1 LIEGWIGQ
9 LGKYVQRAD
18 FLARNPESFD
28 QHRLAALIHEGT
40 QVFASR
46 LGGAL
51 IPIAVCNGGVAMR
64 NRLMRTLGVTLGL
77 LIVSVPLLAHHGAAQ
92 FDVGKKVIAK
102 GTVTE
107 WFWSNPHCFLRF
119 DVAGA
124 DGQVVHWAV
133 ETQSG
138 PNILPQG
145 FSKQTF
151 KVGDE
156 VTVTL
161 EPVKNGR
168 PMGRLLQVLLPDGST
183 LPLRGTGQPPAQ
195 N

>member
-1 LIEGWIGQ
+1 M
-9 LGKYVQRAD
+9 R
-18 FLARNPESFD
+18 
-28 QHRLAALIHEGT
+28 HRLLWT
-40 QVFASR
+40 

-51 IPIAVCNGGVAMR
+51 VLWTA
-64 NRLMRTLGVTLGL
+64 
-77 LIVSVPLLAHHGAAQ
+77 SVPALAHHGAAQ
-92 FDVGKKVIAK
+92 FDVGKRVTVKGKV
-102 GTVTE
+102 VE
-107 WFWSNPHCFLRF
+107 WFWANPHCFLRF
-119 DVAGA
+119 DAAGD

-145 FSKQTF
+145 FSKQSF
-151 KVGDE
+151 KVGDD

-168 PMGRLLQVLLPDGST
+168 PLGRLLRVVLADGST
-183 LPLRGTGQPPAQ
+183 LPLGASNPQ

>member
-1 LIEGWIGQ
+1 MRHQ
-9 LGKYVQRAD
+9 L
-18 FLARNPESFD
+18 
-28 QHRLAALIHEGT
+28 T
-40 QVFASR
+40 
-46 LGGAL
+46 
-51 IPIAVCNGGVAMR
+51 
-64 NRLMRTLGVTLGL
+64 RTLALTLAL
-77 LIVSVPLLAHHGAAQ
+77 LITAVPLFAHHGAAQ
-92 FDVGKKVIAK
+92 FDVGKKVTVK

-119 DVAGA
+119 DAPGA

-145 FSKQTF
+145 FSKQSF

-168 PMGRLLQVLLPDGST
+168 PMGRLLQVVLPDGSA
-183 LPLRGTGQPPAQ
+183 LPLRVGDAQAPAQ

>member
-1 LIEGWIGQ
+1 M
-9 LGKYVQRAD
+9 
-18 FLARNPESFD
+18 NN
-28 QHRLAALIHEGT
+28 
-40 QVFASR
+40 
-46 LGGAL
+46 
-51 IPIAVCNGGVAMR
+51 AV
-64 NRLMRTLGVTLGL
+64 MRTLGLAVGL
-77 LIVSVPLLAHHGAAQ
+77 LTVSVPLLAHHGAAQ
-92 FDVGKKVIAK
+92 FDVGKKVTVK
-102 GTVTE
+102 GAVTE

-119 DVAGA
+119 DAAGA

-168 PMGRLLQVLLPDGST
+168 PMGRLLRVVLPDGSS
-183 LPLRGTGQPPAQ
+183 LPLAAAEGQVPGNSPQ

>member
-1 LIEGWIGQ
+1 
-9 LGKYVQRAD
+9 
-18 FLARNPESFD
+18 
-28 QHRLAALIHEGT
+28 
-40 QVFASR
+40 
-46 LGGAL
+46 
-51 IPIAVCNGGVAMR
+51 MR
-64 NRLMRTLGVTLGL
+64 NRLMRTLGIALGL
-77 LIVSVPLLAHHGAAQ
+77 LMVSVPLLAHHGAAQ
-92 FDVGKKVIAK
+92 FDVGKKVTVK
-102 GTVTE
+102 GTVVE
-107 WFWSNPHCFLRF
+107 WFWANPHCFLRF
-119 DVAGA
+119 DAAGD

-151 KVGDE
+151 KVGDQ

-168 PMGRLLQVLLPDGST
+168 PLGRLLRVVLADGST
-183 LPLRGTGQPPAQ
+183 LPLGADNPQ

>member
-1 LIEGWIGQ
+1 M
-9 LGKYVQRAD
+9 
-18 FLARNPESFD
+18 NN
-28 QHRLAALIHEGT
+28 
-40 QVFASR
+40 
-46 LGGAL
+46 
-51 IPIAVCNGGVAMR
+51 AV
-64 NRLMRTLGVTLGL
+64 MRTLGLAVGL
-77 LIVSVPLLAHHGAAQ
+77 LTVSVPLLAHHGAAQ
-92 FDVGKKVIAK
+92 FDVGKKVTVK
-102 GTVTE
+102 GAVTE

-119 DVAGA
+119 DAAGA

-168 PMGRLLQVLLPDGST
+168 PMGRLLRVVLPDGSS
-183 LPLRGTGQPPAQ
+183 LPLAAAEGLVPGNSPQ

>member
-1 LIEGWIGQ
+1 MKHCLIRS
-9 LGKYVQRAD
+9 LV
-18 FLARNPESFD
+18 
-28 QHRLAALIHEGT
+28 
-40 QVFASR
+40 
-46 LGGAL
+46 
-51 IPIAVCNGGVAMR
+51 VA
-64 NRLMRTLGVTLGL
+64 LGL
-77 LIVSVPLLAHHGAAQ
+77 LIVSVPLFAHHGAAQ
-92 FDVGKKVIAK
+92 FDVGKKVTVK

-119 DVAGA
+119 DAAGA

-138 PNILPQG
+138 PNILNQG

-183 LPLRGTGQPPAQ
+183 LPLRVGDAGQPPAQ

>member
-1 LIEGWIGQ
+1 M
-9 LGKYVQRAD
+9 
-18 FLARNPESFD
+18 NN
-28 QHRLAALIHEGT
+28 
-40 QVFASR
+40 
-46 LGGAL
+46 
-51 IPIAVCNGGVAMR
+51 AV
-64 NRLMRTLGVTLGL
+64 MRTLGLAVGL
-77 LIVSVPLLAHHGAAQ
+77 LTVSVPLLAHHGAAQ
-92 FDVGKKVIAK
+92 FDVGKKVTVK
-102 GTVTE
+102 GAVTE

-119 DVAGA
+119 DATGA

-168 PMGRLLQVLLPDGST
+168 PMGRLLRVVLPDGSA
-183 LPLRGTGQPPAQ
+183 LPLGAGA

>member
-1 LIEGWIGQ
+1 M
-9 LGKYVQRAD
+9 K
-18 FLARNPESFD
+18 N
-28 QHRLAALIHEGT
+28 
-40 QVFASR
+40 
-46 LGGAL
+46 
-51 IPIAVCNGGVAMR
+51 AVR
-64 NRLMRTLGVTLGL
+64 RTLGLAVGL
-77 LIVSVPLLAHHGAAQ
+77 LTVSVPLLAHHGAAQ
-92 FDVGKKVIAK
+92 FDVGKKVTVK
-102 GTVTE
+102 GAVTE

-119 DVAGA
+119 DATGA

-168 PMGRLLQVLLPDGST
+168 PMGRLLRVVLPDGSA
-183 LPLRGTGQPPAQ
+183 LPLATADAGQAPGNSPL

>member
-1 LIEGWIGQ
+1 MT
-9 LGKYVQRAD
+9 K
-18 FLARNPESFD
+18 
-28 QHRLAALIHEGT
+28 RLAQTLVVALGF
-40 QVFASR
+40 V
-46 LGGAL
+46 
-51 IPIAVCNGGVAMR
+51 VAA
-64 NRLMRTLGVTLGL
+64 
-77 LIVSVPLLAHHGAAQ
+77 VPLLAHHGAAQ
-92 FDVGKKVIAK
+92 FDVGKKVTAK

-107 WFWSNPHCFLRF
+107 WFWANPHCFLRF
-119 DVAGA
+119 DTTGD

-145 FSKQTF
+145 FTKQSF
-151 KVGDE
+151 KVGDV

-168 PMGRLLQVLLPDGST
+168 PLGRLLQVVLADGST
-183 LPLRGTGQPPAQ
+183 LPLPGNPR

>member
-1 LIEGWIGQ
+1 M
-9 LGKYVQRAD
+9 K
-18 FLARNPESFD
+18 N
-28 QHRLAALIHEGT
+28 
-40 QVFASR
+40 
-46 LGGAL
+46 
-51 IPIAVCNGGVAMR
+51 AV
-64 NRLMRTLGVTLGL
+64 MRTIGLAVGL
-77 LIVSVPLLAHHGAAQ
+77 LTVSVPLLAHHGAAQ
-92 FDVGKKVIAK
+92 FDVGKKVTVK
-102 GTVTE
+102 GAVTE

-119 DVAGA
+119 DATGA

-168 PMGRLLQVLLPDGST
+168 PMGRLLRVVLPDGSA
-183 LPLRGTGQPPAQ
+183 LPLATADAGQAPGNSPL

>member
-1 LIEGWIGQ
+1 M
-9 LGKYVQRAD
+9 R
-18 FLARNPESFD
+18 
-28 QHRLAALIHEGT
+28 HRLT
-40 QVFASR
+40 
-46 LGGAL
+46 
-51 IPIAVCNGGVAMR
+51 
-64 NRLMRTLGVTLGL
+64 RTLGVTLAL
-77 LIVSVPLLAHHGAAQ
+77 LITAVPLFAHHGAAQ
-92 FDVGKKVIAK
+92 FDVGKRVTVK

-119 DVAGA
+119 DAPGA

-145 FSKQTF
+145 FSKQSF

-168 PMGRLLQVLLPDGST
+168 PMGRLLQVVLPDGST
-183 LPLRGTGQPPAQ
+183 LPLRVGDAQAPAQ

>member
-1 LIEGWIGQ
+1 M
-9 LGKYVQRAD
+9 K
-18 FLARNPESFD
+18 N
-28 QHRLAALIHEGT
+28 
-40 QVFASR
+40 
-46 LGGAL
+46 
-51 IPIAVCNGGVAMR
+51 AV
-64 NRLMRTLGVTLGL
+64 MRTLGLAVGL
-77 LIVSVPLLAHHGAAQ
+77 LTVSVPLLAHHGAAQ
-92 FDVGKKVIAK
+92 FDVGKKVTVK
-102 GTVTE
+102 GAVTE

-119 DVAGA
+119 DATGA

-168 PMGRLLQVLLPDGST
+168 PMGRLLRVVLPDGSA
-183 LPLRGTGQPPAQ
+183 LPLAAADAGQAPGNSPL

>member
-1 LIEGWIGQ
+1 M
-9 LGKYVQRAD
+9 K
-18 FLARNPESFD
+18 N
-28 QHRLAALIHEGT
+28 
-40 QVFASR
+40 
-46 LGGAL
+46 
-51 IPIAVCNGGVAMR
+51 AV
-64 NRLMRTLGVTLGL
+64 MRTLGLAVGL
-77 LIVSVPLLAHHGAAQ
+77 LTVSVPLLAHHGAAQ
-92 FDVGKKVIAK
+92 FDVGKKVTVK

-119 DVAGA
+119 DATGA

-168 PMGRLLQVLLPDGST
+168 PMGRLLRVVLPDGSA
-183 LPLRGTGQPPAQ
+183 LPLAAADAGQAPGNSPL

>member
-1 LIEGWIGQ
+1 M
-9 LGKYVQRAD
+9 
-18 FLARNPESFD
+18 NN
-28 QHRLAALIHEGT
+28 
-40 QVFASR
+40 
-46 LGGAL
+46 
-51 IPIAVCNGGVAMR
+51 AV
-64 NRLMRTLGVTLGL
+64 MRTLGLAVGL
-77 LIVSVPLLAHHGAAQ
+77 LTVSVPLLAHHGAAQ
-92 FDVGKKVIAK
+92 FDVGKKVTVK
-102 GTVTE
+102 GAVTE

-119 DVAGA
+119 DATGA

-168 PMGRLLQVLLPDGST
+168 PMGRLLRVVLPDGSS
-183 LPLRGTGQPPAQ
+183 LPLAAAEGLVPGNSPQ

>member
-1 LIEGWIGQ
+1 
-9 LGKYVQRAD
+9 
-18 FLARNPESFD
+18 
-28 QHRLAALIHEGT
+28 
-40 QVFASR
+40 
-46 LGGAL
+46 
-51 IPIAVCNGGVAMR
+51 MR
-64 NRLMRTLGVTLGL
+64 NRLMRTLGVTVGL
-77 LIVSVPLLAHHGAAQ
+77 LIGSVPLLAHHGAAQ
-92 FDVGKKVIAK
+92 FDVGKKVTVK

-107 WFWSNPHCFLRF
+107 WFWANPHCFLRF
-119 DVAGA
+119 DAAGA

-151 KVGDE
+151 KIGDE

-168 PMGRLLQVLLPDGST
+168 PMGRLLRVVLPDGSA
-183 LPLRGTGQPPAQ
+183 LPLATADAGQAPGNSPL

>member
-1 LIEGWIGQ
+1 
-9 LGKYVQRAD
+9 
-18 FLARNPESFD
+18 
-28 QHRLAALIHEGT
+28 
-40 QVFASR
+40 
-46 LGGAL
+46 
-51 IPIAVCNGGVAMR
+51 
-64 NRLMRTLGVTLGL
+64 MRTLGIALGL
-77 LIVSVPLLAHHGAAQ
+77 LMVSVPLLAHHGAAQ
-92 FDVGKKVIAK
+92 FDVGKKVTVK
-102 GTVTE
+102 GTVVE
-107 WFWSNPHCFLRF
+107 WFWANPHCFLRF
-119 DVAGA
+119 DAAGD

-151 KVGDE
+151 KVGDQ

-168 PMGRLLQVLLPDGST
+168 PLGRLLRVVLADGST
-183 LPLRGTGQPPAQ
+183 LPLGADNPQ

>member
-1 LIEGWIGQ
+1 MKTSVIRNRIIGC
-9 LGKYVQRAD
+9 L
-18 FLARNPESFD
+18 
-28 QHRLAALIHEGT
+28 
-40 QVFASR
+40 
-46 LGGAL
+46 
-51 IPIAVCNGGVAMR
+51 GVA
-64 NRLMRTLGVTLGL
+64 LGPL
-77 LIVSVPLLAHHGAAQ
+77 LVSVPLLAHHGAAQ
-92 FDVGKKVIAK
+92 FDVGKKVIVK
-102 GTVTE
+102 GTVVE
-107 WFWSNPHCFLRF
+107 WFWSNPHCFLRV

-145 FSKQTF
+145 FSKQSF
-151 KVGDE
+151 KAGDE

-168 PMGRLLQVLLPDGST
+168 PMGRLLRVVLPDGSA
-183 LPLRGTGQPPAQ
+183 LPLGAGDSGQTPGNTPQ

>member
-1 LIEGWIGQ
+1 M
-9 LGKYVQRAD
+9 K
-18 FLARNPESFD
+18 N
-28 QHRLAALIHEGT
+28 
-40 QVFASR
+40 
-46 LGGAL
+46 
-51 IPIAVCNGGVAMR
+51 AV
-64 NRLMRTLGVTLGL
+64 MRTLGLAVGL
-77 LIVSVPLLAHHGAAQ
+77 LTVSVPLLAHHGAAQ
-92 FDVGKKVIAK
+92 FDVGKKVTVK
-102 GTVTE
+102 GAVTE

-119 DVAGA
+119 DATGT

-168 PMGRLLQVLLPDGST
+168 PMGRLLRVVLPDGSA
-183 LPLRGTGQPPAQ
+183 LPLAAADAGQAPGNSPL

>member
-1 LIEGWIGQ
+1 M
-9 LGKYVQRAD
+9 K
-18 FLARNPESFD
+18 N
-28 QHRLAALIHEGT
+28 
-40 QVFASR
+40 
-46 LGGAL
+46 
-51 IPIAVCNGGVAMR
+51 AV
-64 NRLMRTLGVTLGL
+64 MRTLGLAVGL
-77 LIVSVPLLAHHGAAQ
+77 LTVSVPLLAHHGAAQ
-92 FDVGKKVIAK
+92 FDVGKKVTVK
-102 GTVTE
+102 GAVTE

-119 DVAGA
+119 DAAGA

-168 PMGRLLQVLLPDGST
+168 PMGRLLRVVLPDGSS
-183 LPLRGTGQPPAQ
+183 LPLAAAEGQVPGNSPQ